1 MARQPD
7 IQYIRYVTEGSAARK
22 VAPVVPLKTMRL
34 PRIKINKRIT
44 LHIDPLAFAGI
55 FMSAVMIVLMAVGVM
70 QLNQAQIQLQNM
82 ESYVQELEQENVQLR
97 DTFEQ
102 GYDVDQ
108 IERTALALGLVP
120 KEQVEHISVRV
131 VQPSSEQEPEGWEKI
146 GIFLAGLFA

>member
-1 MARQPD
+1 
-7 IQYIRYVTEGSAARK
+7 
-22 VAPVVPLKTMRL
+22 
-34 PRIKINKRIT
+34 
-44 LHIDPLAFAGI
+44 
-55 FMSAVMIVLMAVGVM
+55 M
-70 QLNQAQIQLQNM
+70 QQ
-82 ESYVQELEQENVQLR
+82 LEQENVQLR

>member
-7 IQYIRYVTEGSAARK
+7 IQYIRYVTDGSAARK
-22 VAPVVPLKTMRL
+22 VAPVVPLKTMKL

-44 LHIDPLAFAGI
+44 LRVDPLAFAGI
-55 FMSAVMIVLMAVGVM
+55 FMSAVMIVLMAVGVV
-70 QLNQAQIQLQNM
+70 QLRVAQTQLQNM

-102 GYDVDQ
+102 GYDIEQ

-120 KEQVEHISVRV
+120 EDQVTHITVRV
-131 VQPSSEQEPEGWEKI
+131 AQPPVEEEAEGWEKI